1 MYDVKN
7 LKNKRSQGAAK
18 SKNTIV
24 ATVDHKSGNNNKWPD
39 KRERARRRITTARS
53 KPRGLDMTKVE
64 TTKIVR
70 KMRRA
75 RRKILMHA

>member
-1 MYDVKN
+1 MYDMKN
-7 LKNKRSQGAAK
+7 LKNKRSQAAAK
-18 SKNTIV
+18 SKKIV

-39 KRERARRRITTARS
+39 ERERACRRITTARS
-53 KPRGLDMTKVE
+53 KPRGLDITKAK

-70 KMRRA
+70 KTRRV